1 MPVVASTQLNVR
13 MDKTVRAEGDRALRS
28 HGYSPAEFVRKIW
41 SRLAQRGELV
51 DEMIRLVERG
61 PAAGESPA
69 TNVGAL
75 ERTEQPARACRA
87 KQLWAELEQTTGL
100 SSGKAL
106 GTGYV
111 ELPYKDLLEQAYAEE
126 QR

>member
-1 MPVVASTQLNVR
+1 
-13 MDKTVRAEGDRALRS
+13 MDKTVRAEGDRALRA
-28 HGYSPAEFVRKIW
+28 HGYSPAEFVRGVW
-41 SRLAQRGELV
+41 SLLSQRGERV

-61 PAAGESPA
+61 PAARESTA
-69 TNVGAL
+69 VSVGVA

-100 SSGKAL
+100 SSGEAL